1 MKISKNVLSF
11 LSELKINNNRDWF
24 LENKKRFNEIQS
36 ELIILTG
43 YFLSEIEKFDKTVKG
58 VDPKS
63 CIFRIYKDVR
73 FSKDKS
79 PYKTHFGIFIRGGGK
94 KIDGTGY
101 YLHLEPDGSLVG
113 GGCYQPDP
121 KSLFKIRERI
131 ISDMNVFR
139 KIIND
144 RKFVQDFGTEFY
156 AEKLKT
162 APKGFAKDN
171 PMIELLKYKG
181 FAVAKKIK
189 NTELTSNDFVSET
202 LKSFRNLYPLNQFL
216 EEAMMDKHKRK

>member
-11 LSELKINNNRDWF
+11 LSDLKLNNNRDWF
-24 LENKKRFNEIQS
+24 LENKVRFNELQN
-36 ELIILTG
+36 ELELLTG
-43 YFLSEIEKFDKTVKG
+43 YFISQIEKFDKSVKG

-94 KIDGTGY
+94 KIEGTGY
-101 YLHLEPDGSLVG
+101 YLHLEPKASLIG

-121 KSLFKIRERI
+121 KSLFKIRESI
-131 ISDMNVFR
+131 ISNADTLQ
-139 KIIND
+139 KILKD
-144 RKFVQDFGTEFY
+144 RKFVENFGTEFY

-162 APKGFAKDN
+162 APKGFAKDH

-181 FAVAKKIK
+181 FAVAKRIK
-189 NTELTSNDFVSET
+189 DSNLTSNDFVSEA
-202 LKSFRNLYPLNQFL
+202 LNSFRILYPLHQFL
-216 EEAMMDKHKRK
+216 EKAMIDKH

>member
-1 MKISKNVLSF
+1 MKISKNILQF
-11 LSELKINNNRDWF
+11 LSELKLNNNRNWF
-24 LENKKRFNEIQS
+24 IENKDRFTEIQS
-36 ELIILTG
+36 ELISLTG
-43 YFLSEIEKFDKTVKG
+43 YLLSEIEKFDQSVKG

-94 KIDGTGY
+94 KIEGTGY
-101 YLHLEPDGSLVG
+101 YLHIEPNGSLIG

-121 KSLFKIRERI
+121 KSLYKIRERMI
-131 ISDMNVFR
+131 ADSK
-139 KIIND
+139 KIQQLLNE
-144 RKFVQDFGTEFY
+144 RKFVQDFGKEFY

-162 APKGFAKDN
+162 VPKGFAKDH

-189 NTELTSNDFVSET
+189 NTDLTSNDFAKET
-202 LKSFRNLYPLNQFL
+202 VKSFRNLYPLNQFL
-216 EEAMMDKHKRK
+216 EEAMGKK

>member
-1 MKISKNVLSF
+1 MKISKNILNF
-11 LSELKINNNRDWF
+11 LSELKLNNNRNWF
-24 LENKKRFNEIQS
+24 IENKDRFTEIQS
-36 ELIILTG
+36 ELVSLTG
-43 YFLSEIEKFDKTVKG
+43 YLLSEIEKFDKSLKG

-79 PYKTHFGIFIRGGGK
+79 PYKTHFGIFMRGGGK
-94 KIDGTGY
+94 KIEGTGY
-101 YLHLEPDGSLVG
+101 YLHIEPNDSLIG
-113 GGCYQPDP
+113 GGSYQPDP
-121 KSLFKIRERI
+121 KSLFKIRERMI
-131 ISDMNVFR
+131 ADSKTFQ
-139 KIIND
+139 KILND

-162 APKGFAKDN
+162 APKGFAKDH

-189 NTELTSNDFVSET
+189 NSDLTSNDFASET
-202 LKSFRNLYPLNQFL
+202 VKSFRNLYPLNQFL
-216 EEAMMDKHKRK
+216 EEAMSR

>member
-11 LSELKINNNRDWF
+11 LSELKIYNNRDWF

-181 FAVAKKIK
+181 FAVAKK
-189 NTELTSNDFVSET
+189 
-202 LKSFRNLYPLNQFL
+202 LKILN
-216 EEAMMDKHKRK
+216 

>member
-131 ISDMNVFR
+131 ISDVNVFR

-144 RKFVQDFGTEFY
+144 RKFVMDFGTEFY

-189 NTELTSNDFVSET
+189 NTDLISNDFVSET

-216 EEAMMDKHKRK
+216 EEAMMDKHKTR